1 MPSVGSKAMTKE
13 VGLSAMYTLPF
24 IITLFAVSL
33 GHPAPVSVQL
43 SEEDLSRT
51 VEIGVGDI
59 LEVVLKG
66 NPTTGYIWDRVSPD
80 KGILKQVG
88 KTKFK
93 PDRKARGSGGKIM
106 MRFQAAEAGKTS
118 LKLIYHRP
126 FEKNRAP
133 IKTFEVRVTVKQTV
147 TK

>member
-1 MPSVGSKAMTKE
+1 M
-13 VGLSAMYTLPF
+13 LP
-24 IITLFAVSL
+24 IIFLAVSFSAS
-33 GHPAPVSVQL
+33 APVQVQL
-43 SEEDLSRT
+43 SEKDLGRI

-59 LEVVLKG
+59 LEVALRG
-66 NPTTGYIWDRVSPD
+66 NPTTGYIWDVASPD

-88 KTKFK
+88 ETEFK

-106 MRFQAAEAGKTS
+106 MRFEAAESGKTS

-133 IKTFEVRVTVKQTV
+133 IKTFEVRVIVK
-147 TK
+147 

>member
-1 MPSVGSKAMTKE
+1 M
-13 VGLSAMYTLPF
+13 LL
-24 IITLFAVSL
+24 IIFLAVSFSAS
-33 GHPAPVSVQL
+33 APVQVQL
-43 SEEDLSRT
+43 GEKDLGRT

-66 NPTTGYIWDRVSPD
+66 NPTTGYIWDVASPD

-88 KTKFK
+88 ETEFK

-106 MRFQAAEAGKTS
+106 MRFEAAESGKAS

-126 FEKNRAP
+126 FEKNMAP
-133 IKTFEVRVTVKQTV
+133 IKTFEVRVIVK
-147 TK
+147 